1 MRRKKPSLKQFQ
13 EVAKSCNGIITGI
26 AARFNVFRSTVYD
39 WMDEDAS
46 FKNTIDE
53 YRGQLVDTCLKTADL
68 LARGIPIIDEQT
80 KTLMGWKEK
89 PDGQM
94 IRYLLGVYGKREGFG
109 EERLSINANIDYE
122 KLSDSQLDRIAKQM
136 TRNIDLNDTTGHEQD
151 TD

>member
-1 MRRKKPSLKQFQ
+1 MIKISNELLHDSAFDL
-13 EVAKSCNGIITGI
+13 ASYI
-26 AARFNVFRSTVYD
+26 AARFGVFRSTVYD

-68 LARGIPIIDEQT
+68 LARGIPIIDEDT
-80 KTLMGWKEK
+80 KTLLGWKEK

-109 EERLSINANIDYE
+109 EERITLNTKIDYE
-122 KLSDSQLDRIAKQM
+122 KLSDNQLDALAKSMAKQ
-136 TRNIDLNDTTGHEQD
+136 IDLREADE
-151 TD
+151 

>member
-26 AARFNVFRSTVYD
+26 AARFGVFRSTVYD

-68 LARGIPIIDEQT
+68 LARGIPIIDEDT
-80 KTLMGWKEK
+80 KTLLGWKEK

-109 EERLSINANIDYE
+109 EERITLNTKIDYE
-122 KLSDSQLDRIAKQM
+122 KLSDNQLDALAKSMAKQ
-136 TRNIDLNDTTGHEQD
+136 IDLREADE
-151 TD
+151 